1 MGVVE
6 YKGSTK
12 SLDGVVFEM
21 YPVGC
26 CDEGCASC
34 CANGMFLG
42 MTCGTMF
49 CCAPQF
55 TMTFAEDGKSGM
67 GKNSKIAGCI
77 PNSPVPCFMCCG
89 VGPLAFQSPFL
100 MEGDKW
106 VGSGQVCAGGC
117 CPCMNNKGD
126 WGTLSADADGSSV
139 DKPHVMNPVSM
150 FWPPCITIL
159 GKDKVLFQI
168 TQKGVGKPTKKGG
181 GPAAA
186 AMQR

>member
-6 YKGSTK
+6 YKGDAK

-67 GKNSKIAGCI
+67 GKNSKI
-77 PNSPVPCFMCCG
+77 
-89 VGPLAFQSPFL
+89 QT
-100 MEGDKW
+100 
-106 VGSGQVCAGGC
+106 
-117 CPCMNNKGD
+117 NNH
-126 WGTLSADADGSSV
+126 TTSE
-139 DKPHVMNPVSM
+139 PHTHVMSNENKFPLKNCRLHPQLARSVLHVLRRRSARLPIAFSHGGRQVGGQRPGLRGRLLPVHE
-150 FWPPCITIL
+150 
-159 GKDKVLFQI
+159 
-168 TQKGVGKPTKKGG
+168 
-181 GPAAA
+181 
-186 AMQR
+186 

>member
-1 MGVVE
+1 
-6 YKGSTK
+6 
-12 SLDGVVFEM
+12 
-21 YPVGC
+21 
-26 CDEGCASC
+26 
-34 CANGMFLG
+34 
-42 MTCGTMF
+42 
-49 CCAPQF
+49 
-55 TMTFAEDGKSGM
+55 
-67 GKNSKIAGCI
+67 
-77 PNSPVPCFMCCG
+77 MCCG

-126 WGTLSADADGSSV
+126 WGTFSADADGSSV